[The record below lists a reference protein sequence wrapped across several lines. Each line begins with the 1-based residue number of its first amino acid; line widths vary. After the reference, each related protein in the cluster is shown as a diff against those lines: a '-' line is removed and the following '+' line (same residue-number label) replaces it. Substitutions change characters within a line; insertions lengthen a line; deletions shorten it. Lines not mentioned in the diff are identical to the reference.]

1 MMESILVMTLL
12 VVLVPSAALAQRK
25 DNQAVRGAPKIQVER
40 ELMKLE
46 RDWMEA
52 LKRRDGEALRRIQ
65 ADDFIYSVGEG
76 RFGTKADAQS
86 DLQELDLDSISSQV
100 LTTRV
105 YGRTAVVT
113 LRGAMKGTFR
123 GVDISGSYV
132 ETAVWV
138 KRDGR
143 WQVVSAHLSRFV
155 GQ

>member
-1 MMESILVMTLL
+1 MMKSILVMTLL

-76 RFGTKADAQS
+76 RRAGGSPGTRPGLYKFASSYHARLRSNGGGDAAWGH
-86 DLQELDLDSISSQV
+86 ERHIP
-100 LTTRV
+100 
-105 YGRTAVVT
+105 
-113 LRGAMKGTFR
+113 

-132 ETAVWV
+132 ETAVSV

-143 WQVVSAHLSRFV
+143 WQVVSAHLSHFV